1 MVYVSGSL
9 LLNHKIL
16 KISSTKILFSF
27 GKFALNYSSKIYSSF
42 KSMPNIGTSSTY
54 TALASKFIFDTRSL
68 SLMLKSFAGRGSL

>member
-1 MVYVSGSL
+1 MVKVSGSL

-42 KSMPNIGTSSTY
+42 KSMPNIGTSST
-54 TALASKFIFDTRSL
+54 
-68 SLMLKSFAGRGSL
+68 